1 MICSRDTVAEAVL
14 VDTRN
19 IVLPPNIIYILKDSI
34 KIFRS
39 LAPKLRLSK
48 HLLQTFPIQGILLS
62 RQPGRSE
69 SQVQTMLAVLNR
81 NTIH

>member
-19 IVLPPNIIYILKDSI
+19 IVLLPNKTYIWKDSI
-34 KIFRS
+34 TIFRS
-39 LAPKLRLSK
+39 LAPKSRLSK
-48 HLLQTFPIQGILLS
+48 HLLQTFPIQGILLP

-81 NTIH
+81 NAIH